1 MKLKSVTVLVVAMGF
16 ILVSL
21 GPSYGGAPKIEG
33 KGTVAS
39 ISGQTVIVKDAQ
51 GKETSVKLEDVN
63 GIKVGDKV
71 EVKDGSFS
79 TFDKSSGKVIDT
91 RKVRIDRPI

>member
-1 MKLKSVTVLVVAMGF
+1 MKLKSLTALIVAMGF
-16 ILVSL
+16 ILVFL
-21 GPSYGGAPKIEG
+21 GPSYGGAEKIEV
-33 KGTVAS
+33 KGTVAK

-51 GKETSVKLEDVN
+51 GKEISVKLEDVN

-79 TFDKSSGKVIDT
+79 TFDKASGKVIGT
-91 RKVRIDRPI
+91 WKVRIDRPI